1 MTISDLS
8 NTITYSNKNVEKLA
22 KKIINESSNAV
33 LMEMFEDKVLLADH
47 TNGNIYTADYKFDG
61 TKFIFENFDNVE
73 LEEDTSS
80 LREAI
85 ENYFEEETV
94 DTSMLEDAIEEEF
107 EKGDNELAASIV
119 EALASKN
126 IEDNIDYSEL
136 SGINEEMD
144 ELKETELFKVYSER
158 LEENPLDHATYFD
171 FVNPVSISLIN
182 EDEDRIIYSNI
193 NEKINKFTKDS
204 EAKKALLEAIKEY
217 NETEDSTV
225 LESFVENNE
234 IVMGLTE
241 SQLKEFVGMSIVTE
255 SELVSKRKEFTEVI
269 LNVISENEYL
279 LNKKNIIL
287 EAADEEK
294 DENKEDDKVAVSDSD
309 VEKLKKALE
318 AAAEKVEDEKLLD
331 KINSFLSAIE
341 ESANDNET
349 NVGAIKESIALLS
362 L

>member
-107 EKGDNELAASIV
+107 EKDDNELAASIV

-287 EAADEEK
+287 EAANEEK

-331 KINSFLSAIE
+331 KINSLLSAIE